1 VNDRPSA
8 RLRGRRH
15 PGRDGRRRAGIGAE
29 TKRHS
34 EGLSVRSPARMSIH
48 EEATIAAE
56 GPMTGVFNDLVMY
69 RRDLPQAGLRSIVP
83 DLATE

>member
-1 VNDRPSA
+1 MPASAQKPS
-8 RLRGRRH
+8 
-15 PGRDGRRRAGIGAE
+15 GIL
-29 TKRHS
+29 KVY
-34 EGLSVRSPARMSIH
+34 LFDSPARMSIH